1 MRGFGIR
8 GELLRWIESWLS
20 DRLQRVGCE
29 GAWSD
34 WRRVLSG
41 IPQGSVLGPIL
52 FLMFIDD
59 LDEGLT
65 SRILK
70 FADDTEIFRV
80 VKGPEDRNALQ
91 EDLRR
96 LSDWSEV
103 WQMKFNVDKSKV
115 MHLGPRSMHW
125 NYSIGGRHLKEVT
138 EERDLG
144 VIITNDLKV
153 EAQCSAA
160 RKDYTRS
167 AKRRWV
173 SLWGIDPHDPTAT
186 YTWIASP
193 VPGGQTRYKT
203 RYKVESELYKN
214 I

>member
-1 MRGFGIR
+1 MRSFEIG
-8 GELLRWIESWLS
+8 GELLRWIENWLT
-20 DRLQRVGCE
+20 DRFQRVGCE

-70 FADDTEIFRV
+70 FADDSRIFRV
-80 VKGPEDRNALQ
+80 VNSPEDRNALQ

-103 WQMKFNVDKSKV
+103 WQMKFNVDKCKV
-115 MHLGPRSMHW
+115 MHLGPRNMLW
-125 NYSIGGRHLKEVT
+125 NYSMGGRHLKEVR

-160 RKDYTRS
+160 CVKANRMLGLL
-167 AKRRWV
+167 KRTLV
-173 SLWGIDPHDPTAT
+173 NKSPTILT
-186 YTWIASP
+186 T
-193 VPGGQTRYKT
+193 
-203 RYKVESELYKN
+203 LYKSLVRPHLEYSTAAWSPHYVKDREM
-214 I
+214 